1 MIFWHHRLIHSNG
14 MNTGDDMRMAVLCD
28 YMRDDRLVR
37 LCAAFRQILAHFW
50 LTLGSILVQM
60 VEEVSR
66 EAMSLRMARE
76 QEDAG
81 KGSHGRHCH

>member
-1 MIFWHHRLIHSNG
+1 
-14 MNTGDDMRMAVLCD
+14 
-28 YMRDDRLVR
+28 
-37 LCAAFRQILAHFW
+37 
-50 LTLGSILVQM
+50 M